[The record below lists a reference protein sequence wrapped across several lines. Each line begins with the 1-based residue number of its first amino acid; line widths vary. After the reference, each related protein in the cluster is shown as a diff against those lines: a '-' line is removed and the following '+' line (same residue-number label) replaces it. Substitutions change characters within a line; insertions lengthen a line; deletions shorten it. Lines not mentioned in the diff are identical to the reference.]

1 MFFLFF
7 SYFSLLIFYT
17 SPRQW
22 GLRGYL
28 LLAKV
33 ELRVHLKKS
42 FLRNVPLIVNK
53 LQRQKNMIRDYFKWT
68 QLLSY
73 LFPKKKGF
81 TS

>member
-33 ELRVHLKKS
+33 ELLRTLLAARSPAIKEAKHFCLTVTAS
-42 FLRNVPLIVNK
+42 FFQETGVLNVNH
-53 LQRQKNMIRDYFKWT
+53 FA
-68 QLLSY
+68 LSI
-73 LFPKKKGF
+73 
-81 TS
+81 